1 MSSNQSNNTIIYLKD
16 YQPANFLIDSVDLH
30 VDLHEDH
37 TRVVSSLSL
46 RTNPTAE
53 SCSELFLNGEDLL
66 LEAIECD
73 GAPLPKDAYTVS
85 EYGILLHDLPSQ
97 CQLTTTV
104 VIHPETNTLLMGLYQ
119 SSGNFCTQCEAEGFR
134 RITYFLDRP
143 DVMSRYRVTIEAD
156 QARYPMLLSNGNCL
170 AERQLPNGRHEVV
183 WQDPSLKPC
192 YLFALVAGDF
202 DLIEDT
208 FITCSGRS
216 VELRFYLEKGF
227 REQGYFALDAL
238 KRAMRWDEE
247 VYRREYDLDIYM
259 VVAVS
264 DFTMGAMENKGLNV
278 FNTSAV
284 LAKPDTATDRDYAWI
299 EAVVGHEYFHNW
311 SGNRVTC
318 RDWFQLTLKE
328 GLTVFREHG
337 FSMDMCS
344 ASMMRLQQVQSMR
357 NAQFAEDAGPMA
369 HPIRSASYI
378 EINNFYTSTVYQ
390 KGAEVIRMVETFL
403 GKTVF
408 QQGMDLYFSRFDGQ
422 AVTTEDF
429 IAVMEEVSGRDLTQF
444 KRWYDQAGTPELT
457 ISQDYS
463 VDDHTWTLHVKQ
475 QCPAT
480 PGQTDKKPFHLP
492 LAIGAVD
499 HTGQPIELS
508 LDASN
513 ESSETLVL
521 DVTQPEQSFTI
532 EGVSSQPVPS
542 LLREFSAPVKVHYD
556 YTVNELSTLIQ
567 HDSDPVARWD
577 AGQTLMT
584 SALTVIAQQYES
596 QQTLVMEPALTHALG
611 QVIERADEDPM
622 MAAQLLA
629 FPSMTYLMQTDSTI
643 DVLSWHEARQ
653 FAERVVADVYEDVLL
668 QAYHQSQSTE
678 PYQFNAQDYAR
689 RSWMNT
695 CLAYLVKTKKVSHL
709 KRAFDQY
716 EQADNMTDTMAA
728 LQALNHQQTDLR
740 DKALDTFYEQWQH
753 EPLVINKWLGLH
765 ASTTLPHCLEQVREL
780 MQHQAFHLS
789 NPNNVYALIR
799 GYAGN
804 PVGFHSPVDG
814 QGYAFIADQVLALDS
829 INSLVAGRIVRGL
842 MNWRQLTD
850 ARGQLMRSQLE
861 RVANTSGLSSD
872 VYEVAHKSL

>member
-1 MSSNQSNNTIIYLKD
+1 ML
-16 YQPANFLIDSVDLH
+16 
-30 VDLHEDH
+30 
-37 TRVVSSLSL
+37 
-46 RTNPTAE
+46 
-53 SCSELFLNGEDLL
+53 
-66 LEAIECD
+66 
-73 GAPLPKDAYTVS
+73 
-85 EYGILLHDLPSQ
+85 
-97 CQLTTTV
+97 
-104 VIHPETNTLLMGLYQ
+104 
-119 SSGNFCTQCEAEGFR
+119 CTQCEPEGFR
-134 RITYFLDRP
+134 KITWFPDRP
-143 DVMSRYRVTIEAD
+143 DCLSVFTVRVEVPKYYNTV
-156 QARYPMLLSNGNCL
+156 LSNGNLIKEGCVHD
-170 AERQLPNGRHEVV
+170 AENKTERQFKIRH
-183 WQDPSLKPC
+183 DPFPKPS
-192 YLFALVAGDF
+192 YLFALVIGN
-202 DLIEDT
+202 LEVVESS
-208 FITCSGRS
+208 FITSLNKRIKLMIFTEYGNKHLTGHAMKS
-216 VELRFYLEKGF
+216 LKNAMYWDQEKYG
-227 REQGYFALDAL
+227 L
-238 KRAMRWDEE
+238 
-247 VYRREYDLDIYM
+247 EYDLKSFMI
-259 VVAVS
+259 VAVS
-264 DFTMGAMENKGLNV
+264 HFNMGAMENKGLNI
-278 FNTSAV
+278 FNSKFI
-284 LAKPDTATDRDYAWI
+284 LADINTATDNDLKNI
-299 EAVVGHEYFHNW
+299 ESIVAHEYFHNW
-311 SGNRVTC
+311 TGNRVTC

-344 ASMMRLQQVQSMR
+344 ASMMRLQQVQGMR

-378 EINNFYTSTVYQ
+378 EINNFYTATVYQ

-475 QCPAT
+475 QCPST
-480 PGQTDKKPFHLP
+480 PGQTEKQPFHLP

-577 AGQTLMT
+577 AGQTLMS
-584 SALTVIAQQYES
+584 SALTTIAQQYES

-611 QVIERADEDPM
+611 QVIERAVEDPM

-629 FPSMTYLMQTDSTI
+629 FPSMAYLMQTDSTI

-678 PYQFNAQDYAR
+678 PYQFNAQGYAR

-695 CLAYLVKTKKVSHL
+695 CLAYLVKTQKASHL
-709 KRAFDQY
+709 KRAFEQY

-740 DKALDTFYEQWQH
+740 DKALGTFYEQWQH

-814 QGYAFIADQVLALDS
+814 QGYAFIADQVLALDA

-861 RVANTSGLSSD
+861 RVANTAGLSSD